1 MNSPLRILQITNRIP
16 FPLNDGGNIASYHV
30 AYYLNKAGHQVTLA
44 SLNTK
49 KHFQDPLALKDI
61 AEVYTSDIDTT
72 VTPVG
77 LLSGIFSNIPYN
89 VKRFQSQAFEDLLRD
104 ILGRNTF
111 DIIQVEGSY
120 MALYLP
126 VLRACSK
133 APIILRSHNIEHE
146 IWHRLAVNESNPLK
160 RWYFNMLSNKIKVFE
175 DRTLQ
180 LFDAIVAITDRDAN
194 YYRKQGFKGELKVI
208 NAGADLERF
217 KPNRSL
223 QQKGTICF
231 LAGLDWLPNQQGLD
245 WFIDTIWKELKYKFP
260 DIQLPIAGKSMP
272 ERYYA
277 LKNQGIIVHGMVPDA
292 IEYLQKYEIFIVP
305 LLSGGGMRLKVVEGM
320 ALGKCIISTSVGAEG
335 VAYSNGTDII
345 IADTPEQWVEKIS
358 GLINT
363 PEQIYAIGENAYM
376 LANRKYN
383 WKNLIDAFIVL
394 YHSLLQSK

>member
-1 MNSPLRILQITNRIP
+1 MGSPLRILQITNRIP

-30 AYYLNKAGHQVTLA
+30 TYYLNKAGNQMTLA

-49 KHFQDPLALKDI
+49 KHFQDPSALKDI
-61 AEVYTSDIDTT
+61 ADVYTSDIDTT

-77 LLSGIFSNIPYN
+77 LLRGIFSNIPYN

-104 ILGRNTF
+104 ILGKNTF

-126 VLRACSK
+126 VLRANSK
-133 APIILRSHNIEHE
+133 APIVLRSHNIEHE
-146 IWHRLAVNESNPLK
+146 IWHRLAVNESNPVK
-160 RWYFNMLSNKIKVFE
+160 RWYFTMLSGKIKVFE
-175 DRTLQ
+175 DRTLK
-180 LFDAIVAITDRDAN
+180 LFDAIVAITDRDAD

-260 DIQLPIAGKSMP
+260 DIQLHIAGKSMP

-277 LKNQGIIVHGMVPDA
+277 LKNQGISVHGMVPDA

-335 VAYSNGTDII
+335 VAYSNGIDII
-345 IADTPEQWVEKIS
+345 IADTPEQWIEKIS
-358 GLINT
+358 DLINT